1 MNLKAANQKN
11 FQKMALSETPP
22 FYAKKFIF
30 TIYSL
35 PSKISLWSR
44 NLGNFCYFFICRTH
58 FSTVNKF
65 LVSPLWTFFLFLFT
79 NFLSTP
85 YIENILNPFLLQYWG
100 HIYVKSFPLNT
111 FYCEAVWMEFPSQAV
126 MIRFICYIQYCSSR
140 AAEVARE
147 LSSSTSRVEWFP
159 SFFIFENEHFAA
171 D

>member
-1 MNLKAANQKN
+1 
-11 FQKMALSETPP
+11 MALSETPP

-58 FSTVNKF
+58 FSTVNKC

-85 YIENILNPFLLQYWG
+85 YIENILNPFLLQYRG
-100 HIYVKSFPLNT
+100 HIKSFPLNT

-126 MIRFICYIQYCSSR
+126 MIRFICYIQYSTV
-140 AAEVARE
+140 AAEQLRWRGSWAHLPVGWSDFHLFSFSKMNILLPITYIFR
-147 LSSSTSRVEWFP
+147 SSILK
-159 SFFIFENEHFAA
+159 IFS
-171 D
+171 